1 MESNLS
7 TLQKVVMTEFYG
19 VKDVKVPFNKKER
32 KSLWDAFISDRS
44 VRSNI
49 DGRVPTLNMEIEKAV
64 LNGKNIQSAIFSECV
79 YAQSLANKFGLT
91 ELTAYNENDYS
102 FKGIEFFRR
111 EEISDLTIR
120 YSYEDRHKS
129 QTLIQAGGNTG
140 VDAAL
145 ILSTKK
151 EAIMIEF
158 KEPYAKTSE
167 PDLPKYREDGL
178 LLTNSEFDRQ
188 YPQFK
193 NMLNEKIRE
202 ELNLLKHMGQN
213 VNNFSPSSISIAVT
227 ENYAGEK
234 FADVICTEDKDGYLV
249 MLPSNQVGLWAELE
263 GEIRPSGRNAYQVW
277 TPKDLEKTLQSLGAK
292 LEHDL
297 VVVNKNKLVAAN
309 ARGSKNVS
317 RAKIS
322 PHYFV
327 RIADVEFRED
337 IALFALKSI
346 RQLNPSIAAK
356 MNFKNL
362 SVNAVR
368 EFYESQLSL

>member
-19 VKDVKVPFNKKER
+19 AKDVKVPFNKKER

-44 VRSNI
+44 VRSSI
-49 DGRVPTLNMEIEKAV
+49 GGRVPTLNMEIEKAV

-91 ELTAYNENDYS
+91 ELTAHNENDFS
-102 FKGIEFFRR
+102 VKDIDFFRR
-111 EEISDLTIR
+111 DEISGLTIR
-120 YSYEDRHKS
+120 YSYEDKHKS
-129 QTLIQAGGNTG
+129 HTLIQAGGNTG

-145 ILSTKK
+145 ILSAEKA
-151 EAIMIEF
+151 AIMIEF

-178 LLTNSEFDRQ
+178 LLTNSEFDHK

-193 NMLNEKIRE
+193 KMLNEKISE
-202 ELNLLKHMGQN
+202 DLNLLKHMGQN
-213 VNNFSPSSISIAVT
+213 VNNFSSSSISIAVS

-277 TPKDLEKTLQSLGAK
+277 TPKDLLKTLKSIGAQI
-292 LEHDL
+292 EQEL
-297 VVVNKNKLVAAN
+297 VQVNKNKLVAAN
-309 ARGSKNVS
+309 ARGSKEVS

-327 RIADVEFRED
+327 RIADVKFKGD
-337 IALFALKSI
+337 LALFDLKNI

-362 SVNAVR
+362 TVRAVR
-368 EFYESQLSL
+368 QFYESQLSL

>member
-1 MESNLS
+1 
-7 TLQKVVMTEFYG
+7 
-19 VKDVKVPFNKKER
+19 
-32 KSLWDAFISDRS
+32 
-44 VRSNI
+44 
-49 DGRVPTLNMEIEKAV
+49 MEIEKAV

-91 ELTAYNENDYS
+91 ELTAYNENDDS
-102 FKGIEFFRR
+102 FEGIEFFRR
-111 EEISDLTIR
+111 EEISGLTIR
-120 YSYEDRHKS
+120 YSYEDRSKS
-129 QTLIQAGGNTG
+129 HTLIQAGGNTG

-297 VVVNKNKLVAAN
+297 VKVNKNKLVAAN

-327 RIADVEFRED
+327 RIADVEFKGD

-362 SVNAVR
+362 SVRAVR